1 MSTVLTGDEIK
12 DFRLLSLRA
21 GLQMEIKGMMV
32 TRSKSCYSIIKQ
44 EFGLKG
50 NKVNVLK
57 QFEDI
62 LKEKGVINGQ
72 ESD

>member
-1 MSTVLTGDEIK
+1 MSTVLTGDK
-12 DFRLLSLRA
+12 VLGFRLLSLKA
-21 GLQMEIKGMMV
+21 GLELETKGMKV
-32 TRSKSCYSIIKQ
+32 TRGKTCYSIIKQ

-62 LKEKGVINGQ
+62 LKEKGVIY
-72 ESD
+72 D